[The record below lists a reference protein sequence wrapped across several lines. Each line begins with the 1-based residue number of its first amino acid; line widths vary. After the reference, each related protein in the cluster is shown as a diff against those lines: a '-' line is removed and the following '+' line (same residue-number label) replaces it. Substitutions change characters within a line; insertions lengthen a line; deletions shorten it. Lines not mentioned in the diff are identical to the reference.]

1 MPRTR
6 PASCAVSVVIVGA
19 GLMAAPLAA
28 PSAADAHGGVVQR
41 AVTHA
46 SDFSLGDGTALIV
59 GPSVLSTP
67 GPGYQARYAEL
78 FLAPHGFTGT
88 TQAVTTPE
96 QLYPFTGPFSGK
108 LDDSLAQGQQ
118 DLYAA
123 VMHQLAGGD
132 VDAAHPIVIGGYSQS
147 TVIESMLQHQLA
159 SAGVPSDY
167 VHFVMVGDVSS
178 PNGGL
183 LERFNLPDDA
193 QPNLPSL
200 GITFGGAGPS
210 DLYPTEVYN
219 HEYDG
224 FADFPQYPIN
234 ILADINALLGIVF
247 EHTTYLGLSA
257 EQISDAILLPNASP
271 DSLTNYYMIPADGLP
286 LLDPLLFFGNGG
298 KALYDLL
305 EPVMT
310 ILVNLGYGN
319 IEHGWSQGPA
329 DVATPLGFLP
339 DSATLAALMQE
350 LPQALSNGWQQGVSA
365 FFDDIFHPTDT
376 TPAFI
381 TEFAN
386 ELSGDIATGSELAA
400 FFSNFPTLQ
409 DLFGTFP
416 PHTGIPFLDVG
427 TALLFNLPQIDY
439 EIFTSELADGNLLDA
454 IGTTLAYDL
463 GILPLAL
470 VGAVI

>member
-1 MPRTR
+1 MQRTR
-6 PASCAVSVVIVGA
+6 HASAVGAVIVGA
-19 GLMAAPLAA
+19 GLMFAPSVM
-28 PSAADAHGGVVQR
+28 PSAAVAS
-41 AVTHA
+41 AVRLTSTAEH
-46 SDFSLGDGTALIV
+46 SLGDGTALIV

-96 QLYPFTGPFSGK
+96 QLYPFTGPFSGT
-108 LDDSLAQGQQ
+108 LDVSLAQGAQ

-123 VMHQLAGGD
+123 IMQQLAGGN
-132 VDAAHPIVIGGYSQS
+132 VDAANPIVVGGYSQS
-147 TVIESMLQHQLA
+147 TIIEAMVQQQLA
-159 SAGVPSDY
+159 SEGVPADY
-167 VHFVMVGDVSS
+167 VHFVMIGDVST

-193 QPNLPSL
+193 HPNLPSL
-200 GITFGGAGPS
+200 GITFGGAQAS
-210 DLYPTEVYN
+210 DLYPTDVYN

-234 ILADINALLGIVF
+234 FLSDLNALLGIAF
-247 EHTTYLGLSA
+247 EHTTYLGFSA
-257 EQISDAILLPNASP
+257 EQISDAILLPTADP

-319 IEHGWSQGPA
+319 LEHGWSDGPA
-329 DVATPLGFLP
+329 DVPTPLGFLP
-339 DSATLAALMQE
+339 DSDTLNALMKD
-350 LPQALSNGWQQGVSA
+350 LPQALSNGVQQGISN
-365 FFDDIFHPTDT
+365 FFDDIVHPTDT
-376 TPAFI
+376 TPSFI
-381 TEFAN
+381 TEFTN
-386 ELSGDIATGSELAA
+386 QLSGDIGTGNGFAE
-400 FFSNFPTLQ
+400 FFSTFPTLN

-416 PHTGIPFLDVG
+416 PHTGLPFLDVG
-427 TALLFNLPQIDY
+427 TAVLFNLPQINY

-454 IGTTLAYDL
+454 IGIPLALDL
-463 GILPLAL
+463 GILPLAV
-470 VGAVI
+470 VGALI

>member
-1 MPRTR
+1 MQGR
-6 PASCAVSVVIVGA
+6 AYAVAGIAIVGA
-19 GLMAAPLAA
+19 GLTAA
-28 PSAADAHGGVVQR
+28 PSAAGAGLGTVQR
-41 AVTHA
+41 DVVATA
-46 SDFSLGDGTALIV
+46 GSSLGDGTALIV

-67 GPGYQARYAEL
+67 GPAYQARYAEL

-96 QLYPFTGPFSGK
+96 QLYPFTGPFGGK

-123 VMHQLAGGD
+123 VMQLLAAGD
-132 VDAAHPIVIGGYSQS
+132 VDAAHPIVIGGWSQS

-159 SAGVPSDY
+159 AEGVPSDY
-167 VHFVMVGDVSS
+167 VHFVMIGDVST

-193 QPNLPSL
+193 QPTLPSL
-200 GITFGGAGPS
+200 GITFSGAGPS

-234 ILADINALLGIVF
+234 FLSVLNAILGIVF
-247 EHTTYLGLSA
+247 EHTTYLGLTA
-257 EQISDAILLPNASP
+257 DQISDAVLLPNASP
-271 DSLTNYYMIPADGLP
+271 DSLTNYYMIPAGGLP

-319 IEHGWSQGPA
+319 LQHGWSDGPA

-350 LPQALSNGWQQGVSA
+350 LPQALSDGWQQGVSA
-365 FFDDIFHPTDT
+365 FVDDIVHPTDT
-376 TPAFI
+376 TPSFI
-381 TEFAN
+381 AEFNN
-386 ELSGDIATGSELAA
+386 ELASGMGAGNGVAD

-427 TALLFNLPQIDY
+427 TALLVNLPQIDY
-439 EIFTSELADGNLLDA
+439 QIFTSELADGNLLDA
-454 IGTTLAYDL
+454 IGTTLAYDF

-470 VGAVI
+470 LGAAI